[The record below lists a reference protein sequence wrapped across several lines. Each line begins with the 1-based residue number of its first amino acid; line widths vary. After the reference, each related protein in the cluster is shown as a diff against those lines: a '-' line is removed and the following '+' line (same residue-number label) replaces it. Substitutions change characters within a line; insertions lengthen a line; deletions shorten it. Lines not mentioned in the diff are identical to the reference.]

1 MAAEMSADEEEIEM
15 KMLIVG
21 MVGILGLVGCVTEFE
36 EGAEGRYM
44 NGCDR
49 DALELRTQSSGM
61 PVLFVLSN
69 GQRESQCIKMNA
81 GDVEF
86 MMSAGSDDCIIR
98 EGQSDGNHGQVLSS
112 GASIEE
118 YLSGSQTYGVYCQNN
133 PAVTGAIFVIPGELW
148 PGFHRQLLWL
158 RNSPIGLPLLRH
170 APFTAGPVV
179 QISSDEVNEGS
190 GLHDSH
196 AFVHSLIKQQASPVS
211 PQLWRPSM
219 GLWLKNTR
227 DTHNSLSHIFC
238 AHCIQSNSVTNFL
251 SSLANPSFP
260 FWQRTR
266 HDAVQIPAVASAL

>member
-98 EGQSDGNHGQVLSS
+98 EGQSDGNQGVPTDYGIGIDGQVLSS

-133 PAVTGAIFVIPGELW
+133 PAVTGAIFVIPGEL
-148 PGFHRQLLWL
+148 
-158 RNSPIGLPLLRH
+158 
-170 APFTAGPVV
+170 
-179 QISSDEVNEGS
+179 
-190 GLHDSH
+190 
-196 AFVHSLIKQQASPVS
+196 
-211 PQLWRPSM
+211 
-219 GLWLKNTR
+219 
-227 DTHNSLSHIFC
+227 
-238 AHCIQSNSVTNFL
+238 
-251 SSLANPSFP
+251 
-260 FWQRTR
+260 
-266 HDAVQIPAVASAL
+266 